1 MTDGLLAADGLL
13 LPPGAGE
20 QVQPTMTMKLGAD
33 RSDAWSAFE
42 ATVPP
47 GFDVGAHWHGHAD
60 ETFYVVEGELDLLAS
75 FHPRARAIGDWLTWE
90 AEDGTTVYRGGPGS
104 FMYVPAG
111 CPHAFYNPGTT
122 TAKTL
127 FMVTPSGHEKYL
139 AELSELLL
147 SGEATPDLIA
157 ELRLKHDIHQ
167 LTPLQNRP
175 SD

>member
-1 MTDGLLAADGLL
+1 
-13 LPPGAGE
+13 
-20 QVQPTMTMKLGAD
+20 MTMKLGAD

-60 ETFYVVEGELDLLAS
+60 ETFYVVEGELDLLA

>member
-1 MTDGLLAADGLL
+1 
-13 LPPGAGE
+13 
-20 QVQPTMTMKLGAD
+20 MKLGAD